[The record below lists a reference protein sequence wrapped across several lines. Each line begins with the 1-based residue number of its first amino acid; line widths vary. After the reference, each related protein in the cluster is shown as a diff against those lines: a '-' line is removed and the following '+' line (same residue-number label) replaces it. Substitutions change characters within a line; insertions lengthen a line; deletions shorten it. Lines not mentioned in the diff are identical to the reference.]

1 MKKAGAGSRH
11 PTNFEQKATEK
22 TKEKK
27 GKMTDQKTNQINPAV
42 ITTQPLQAAH
52 GLGVILQNSVVRA
65 FEPSERLAIDTGNP
79 APGVVCLANEARFTA
94 SFASEPL
101 TNFATTWRDNNNIEE
116 TLDFLFPPV
125 QAPRRFEF
133 KKADNSEAFLSES
146 DDVRSIGADFKHVEY
161 KGTSVLEKTLNKG
174 LTMRVDLDGVA
185 GMPNWREI
193 YTTRLLQRVLR
204 NELRRAIAAAVAAA
218 TNTAKT
224 WDTTA
229 GKDPDQ
235 DILNDL
241 VAAVDDS
248 GVRPNRIL
256 FGDGAWT
263 KRLLAHRAQAT
274 AGGYASADKT
284 LQELASWLGI
294 ERVYVSRERYQS
306 SAAAKSKVVSD
317 IVLSFYA
324 EDGLTPEDPSNTKR
338 FWTPVEGGGKYRV
351 YEQPVSSK
359 LVDLTV
365 EHYSN
370 CVVTST
376 VGMRKLTIS

>member
-1 MKKAGAGSRH
+1 MNDKAIGEG
-11 PTNFEQKATEK
+11 
-22 TKEKK
+22 
-27 GKMTDQKTNQINPAV
+27 INPPV
-42 ITTQPLQAAH
+42 MMTNPLEAAQAM
-52 GLGVILQNSVVRA
+52 GVVLQNSLSA
-65 FEPSERLAIDTGNP
+65 FAPSERLAVDNGSP

-94 SFASEPL
+94 AFASEPL
-101 TNFATTWRDNNNIEE
+101 TNYAVTWRDNNNIEE

-133 KKADNSEAFLSES
+133 KKAENSEAFLSES
-146 DDVRSIGADFKHVEY
+146 DDIRAIGADFKHVEY
-161 KGTSVLEKTLNKG
+161 KGTSALEKTLNKG
-174 LTMRVDLDGVA
+174 LTIRVDLDQVA

-193 YTTRLLQRVLR
+193 YTNRLLQRVLR
-204 NELRRAIAAAVAAA
+204 NELRRAISAALTAA

-235 DILNDL
+235 DVLNDL
-241 VAAVDDS
+241 VASVDDS

-256 FGDGAWT
+256 FGDGAWI
-263 KRLLAHRAQAT
+263 KRLLAHRAQTT

-284 LQELASWLGI
+284 LQELASWYGV
-294 ERVYVSRERYQS
+294 ERVHVSRERYQNT
-306 SAAAKSKVVSD
+306 ATAKAKVVSD
-317 IVLSFYA
+317 VVLSFYA
-324 EDGLTPEDPSNTKR
+324 EDGLTAEDPSNTKR

>member
-1 MKKAGAGSRH
+1 M
-11 PTNFEQKATEK
+11 NLEK
-22 TKEKK
+22 GKNQK
-27 GKMTDQKTNQINPAV
+27 GKMIDQENHGVNPAV
-42 ITTQPLQAAH
+42 AMTDVIGAAH
-52 GLGVILQNSVVRA
+52 ALGVILQNSFVRA
-65 FEPSERLAIDTGNP
+65 FAPSERLPIDNGSP

-101 TNFATTWRDNNNIEE
+101 TSYATSWRDTNDIEG

-125 QAPRRFEF
+125 QVPRRFEF
-133 KKADNSEAFLSES
+133 KKAENSEAFLSES
-146 DDVRSIGADFKHVEY
+146 DDIRAIGADFKHVEY

-174 LTMRVDLDGVA
+174 LTIRVDMDQVA
-185 GMPNWREI
+185 GMQNWREI

-204 NELRRAIAAAVAAA
+204 NELRRAIASALAAA

-235 DILNDL
+235 DVLNDL
-241 VAAVDDS
+241 VLAVDDS

-263 KRLLAHRAQAT
+263 KRLLSHRAQAT

-284 LQELASWLGI
+284 LQELASWFGI
-294 ERVYVSRERYQS
+294 ERVHVSRERYQNT
-306 SAAAKSKVVSD
+306 ATTKAKVMSD
-317 IVLSFYA
+317 LVLSFYA
-324 EDGLTPEDPSNTKR
+324 EDSLTPEDPSNTKR

>member
-1 MKKAGAGSRH
+1 MI
-11 PTNFEQKATEK
+11 EK
-22 TKEKK
+22 E
-27 GKMTDQKTNQINPAV
+27 NQSVSPPVELTGGIR
-42 ITTQPLQAAH
+42 AAH
-52 GLGVILQNSVVRA
+52 ALGVILQNSVVRA
-65 FEPSERLAIDTGNP
+65 FEPSERLGIDTGNP

-94 SFASEPL
+94 AFASEAL
-101 TNFATTWRDNNNIEE
+101 TSYATSWRDNNDIEA

-133 KKADNSEAFLSES
+133 KKAENSEAFLSES
-146 DDVRSIGADFKHVEY
+146 DDVRAIGADFKHVEY

-174 LTMRVDLDGVA
+174 LTMRVDLDQVA
-185 GMPNWREI
+185 GLANWREI

-204 NELRRAIAAAVAAA
+204 NELRRAIAAASAAA

-241 VAAVDDS
+241 VLAVDDS
-248 GVRPNRIL
+248 GVRPNRIM

-284 LQELASWLGI
+284 LQELAAWLGI
-294 ERVYVSRERYQS
+294 ERAYVSRERYQS
-306 SAAAKSKVVSD
+306 SATAKSKVVTD

>member
-1 MKKAGAGSRH
+1 MIDQENHGVN
-11 PTNFEQKATEK
+11 PPVI
-22 TKEKK
+22 
-27 GKMTDQKTNQINPAV
+27 MTD
-42 ITTQPLQAAH
+42 
-52 GLGVILQNSVVRA
+52 GLGAAQAMGVVLQNSLSA
-65 FEPSERLAIDTGNP
+65 FAPSERLPRDNGSP
-79 APGVVCLANEARFTA
+79 APGVMCLANEARFTA

-101 TNFATTWRDNNNIEE
+101 TSFATSWRDTNDIEG

-133 KKADNSEAFLSES
+133 KKAENSEAFLSET
-146 DDVRSIGADFKHVEY
+146 DDVRAIGADFKHVEY
-161 KGTSVLEKTLNKG
+161 KGTSALEKTLNKG
-174 LTMRVDLDGVA
+174 LTIRVDMDQVA

-193 YTTRLLQRVLR
+193 YTARLLQRLLR
-204 NELRRAIAAAVAAA
+204 NELRRAVTLASNNA

-235 DILNDL
+235 DVLNEL
-241 VAAVDDS
+241 VLAVDDS

-256 FGDGAWT
+256 YGDTAWT
-263 KRLLAHRAQAT
+263 KRLLAHRAQT
-274 AGGYASADKT
+274 SAGGYGSAGMRP
-284 LQELASWLGI
+284 QEVAGWFGV
-294 ERVYVSRERYQS
+294 ERVHVSRERYQTTPT
-306 SAAAKSKVVSD
+306 AKGKVMPD
-317 IVLSFYA
+317 IVLLFFT
-324 EDGLTPEDPSNTKR
+324 EDNVTPDDPSNTKR
-338 FWTPVEGGGKYRV
+338 FWTPVDGGGKYRV

-376 VGMRKLTIS
+376 VGMRKLTIT